1 MPRKDNTYN
10 DFLPLH
16 DGLVDFASV
25 LLKSRDD
32 AEDAVQDL
40 FLKLWKRKDTLS
52 EIENPEAYCKTVLRN
67 ICLDTLKAVE
77 KKKKGDMPEELA
89 GSVSVEDS
97 VIVKE
102 QLENVRMAI
111 DRLPEGQKTVIIK
124 KVVEDRSYE
133 EISEQTGMTNQLMRT
148 QLSLARRTLRSSFA
162 WGFAA
167 AAIVLTLFLAIP
179 RQPKD
184 TFTDPAQAYAELEK
198 TFDYIYSKVDK
209 GAAIA
214 RSAESKFD
222 KAEEIINKVNF

>member
-1 MPRKDNTYN
+1 MKKDITYN

-40 FLKLWKRKDTLS
+40 FVKLWKRKDTLS

-67 ICLDTLKAVE
+67 MCLDTLKSAE
-77 KKKKGDMPEELA
+77 QKKQGDMPEDVMDA
-89 GSVSVEDS
+89 ATVEETA
-97 VIVKE
+97 IVRE
-102 QLENVRMAI
+102 QLVNVRKAI
-111 DRLPEGQKTVIIK
+111 DALPEGQRAVIVK

-133 EISEQTGMTNQLMRT
+133 EIAAQTGMSNQTMRT
-148 QLSLARRTLRSSFA
+148 QLSLARKALRSRFA

-167 AAIVLTLFLAIP
+167 AAVLVAVFLSYP

-184 TFTDPAQAYAELEK
+184 TFTDPAQAYAALEEALGQIS
-198 TFDYIYSKVDK
+198 TNIDK
-209 GAAIA
+209 GTAIA
-214 RSAESKFD
+214 RSAETKLE
-222 KAEEIINKVNF
+222 KAEDIINRVNF